1 MPTIEDPLTGEMRNA
16 TEKPP
21 WLIQLEESGAY
32 VEIQIEPFKS
42 ALNDNAGLNVTVDGE
57 TKEVLGEKQSL
68 SAIGRAALEGEME
81 KRASLHR
88 YRESEGDPLP
98 KILKIPLAVAY
109 HLRAELPKAKPS
121 GAEESVSSE
130 RGGDVKADASPQA
143 SDEAGNDTVKDE
155 KKAGGLNE
163 PPTASSFM
171 QMLHSYSKPLFLFS
185 NGSGNSAATRSG
197 DGADSTSRTGNE
209 SPPGS
214 KTPTSGDGTGSKD
227 AVDGGKVQSST
238 LMQLTR
244 RNPSQG
250 FGRRSSGSQAERP
263 MYPMPTVIIVAV
275 ISFLIGSL
283 LRSLLSPAEF
293 VAEMPSGGEGTG
305 QGGYEW
311 REIKRLVEIKYL
323 VGGWDF
329 VVAVVRRP

>member
-16 TEKPP
+16 PEKPP

-32 VEIQIEPFKS
+32 VEIEIEPLKS
-42 ALNDNAGLNVTVDGE
+42 ALNDNGGLNVTVDSE
-57 TKEVLGEKQSL
+57 AKEVLGEKQSL
-68 SAIGRAALEGEME
+68 SAIGRTALEGEME

-88 YRESEGDPLP
+88 YRDSEDDPLP
-98 KILKIPLAVAY
+98 KILKTPLAVAY
-109 HLRAELPKAKPS
+109 HLRAELPKAKSS
-121 GAEESVSSE
+121 GAEESVSSDQ
-130 RGGDVKADASPQA
+130 GGDVKADAPPQV
-143 SDEAGNDTVKDE
+143 SDEAGNGTVKDE
-155 KKAGGLNE
+155 KKAGGQNE

-171 QMLHSYSKPLFLFS
+171 QMLQSYSKPLFLFS
-185 NGSGNSAATRSG
+185 NGSGNSAVTRSG
-197 DGADSTSRTGNE
+197 DGADSTSRTGND

-214 KTPTSGDGTGSKD
+214 KTPTLGDGDGSKD
-227 AVDGGKVQSST
+227 AVDGGKQSST
-238 LMQLTR
+238 LTR

-250 FGRRSSGSQAERP
+250 FGKSSGSQAERP
-263 MYPMPTVIIVAV
+263 MYPMPTVIIVAI